1 MKSVGTSAA
10 TFALIAGALYIA
22 TPAGLADRLLQFP
35 YQAVALIA
43 VWQVVLSLL
52 ISTRFWRILSH
63 FSVFVSWGTALR
75 ATIMGQI
82 ASLVAFPLVGQIVGR
97 HRYLVRSGLPS
108 SLNAVIA
115 GYERGATA
123 LVSLT
128 CALCASVYL
137 SQSISGVESVAFS
150 TMLATILL
158 GVWASISVG
167 TAVQEKILI
176 SRVMRYSAFADFFE
190 VLGIT
195 LLSYC
200 ATIVCFV
207 VAFKSVAPQLD
218 YAELM
223 AIAAVVSFAASLP
236 ISVGGWGLREVASVF
251 MLGKFGVSADA
262 AMAASVVVGLV
273 SNLSLFFFAPVLFS
287 RGTASQSVIQGSP
300 LPTSRHHEVEVLSA
314 WGIGFFVSVL
324 VFFQVYVSA
333 QGGVVNINLADPVA
347 LLALAVLALE
357 IWLHRSLPVWR
368 APAVNRALLVCTCLL
383 GVGLIHGFMNI
394 GVTQWAL
401 VGRFVGWFVLL
412 GYLGAGYLMVSICG
426 ALGLRRFR
434 LTLITMTALII
445 VVTLITRFSALV
457 FHSREYFQPNFQ
469 GFAQNRN
476 AFAFQMLCVM
486 SLILGYGKSYG
497 RLIICAQGFWGQAR
511 FYLLAATPLFGIFMS
526 GSRAGIVTTAIT
538 AVAAA
543 VMKFVRW
550 RPLVIIF
557 LLSLLG
563 LGIMW
568 GVDACAANG
577 CFPGSSDIELVS
589 KLSTSLSDNLR
600 WAADK
605 LAFRMWLD
613 APFLGV
619 GLGVFIKS
627 SQTSLGET
635 MVVHNTLLWILSEF
649 GLLGLIVLAAA
660 ILPVGKAIACKT
672 KFSCKNRSLLLLAL
686 AFSVFCQFH
695 EVSYQRILWFVL
707 GGLLA
712 GKLPNK
718 WRLQLSDRSS

>member
-1 MKSVGTSAA
+1 MKSVGTSVA
-10 TFALIAGALYIA
+10 TFALIAGALCIA
-22 TPAGLADRLLQFP
+22 TPAGLAERLMQFP
-35 YQAVALIA
+35 YQAVAMIA
-43 VWQVVLSLL
+43 VWQVILSLL
-52 ISTRFWRILSH
+52 IATRFWRILSH
-63 FSVFVSWGTALR
+63 FSVLVSWGTALR
-75 ATIMGQI
+75 ATVMGQI
-82 ASLVAFPLVGQIVGR
+82 ASLVALPLVGQIVGR
-97 HRYLVRSGLPS
+97 HRYLVRFGLPS

-137 SQSISGVESVAFS
+137 SQSISGLESVAFS
-150 TMLATILL
+150 TTLGTILI

-167 TAVQEKILI
+167 TAVQERILI
-176 SRVMRYSAFADFFE
+176 AKVMRYSVFADFFE
-190 VLGIT
+190 VLCIT

-207 VAFKSVAPQLD
+207 VAFRSIAPQLD
-218 YAELM
+218 YGQLM

-236 ISVGGWGLREVASVF
+236 ISVGGWGLREIASVF

-273 SNLSLFFFAPVLFS
+273 SNLSLFLFAPVLFF
-287 RGTASQSVIQGSP
+287 RAKASEPVIHGNPAAQP
-300 LPTSRHHEVEVLSA
+300 RHNEVEVLSA
-314 WGIGFFVSVL
+314 WTIGFFVSVL
-324 VFFQVYVSA
+324 VFFQIYVSA

-347 LLALAVLALE
+347 LLALAVLTLE

-368 APAVNRALLVCTCLL
+368 APGVNRGVLVFTCLL
-383 GVGLIHGFMNI
+383 GVGLIHGFLSI

-426 ALGLRRFR
+426 GLGLRRFR
-434 LTLITMTALII
+434 VTLFTMSALIV
-445 VVTLITRFSALV
+445 VVTLLTRFSALV
-457 FHSREYFQPNFQ
+457 FHSREFFQDNFQ

-486 SLILGYGKSYG
+486 SLILGYAKNFG
-497 RLIICAQGFWGQAR
+497 RLIERTRSLGGQVKL
-511 FYLLAATPLFGIFMS
+511 YLLAASPLFGILMS
-526 GSRAGIVTTAIT
+526 GSRAGILTASITTL
-538 AVAAA
+538 VAAA
-543 VMKFVRW
+543 MRFVRW
-550 RPLVIIF
+550 RMLLEIVI
-557 LLSLLG
+557 LSLLG

-568 GVDACAANG
+568 GVDICAANG
-577 CFPGSSDIELVS
+577 LFSGFSDIGLVS

-605 LAFRMWLD
+605 LAFSMWLD
-613 APFLGV
+613 APLLGK

-627 SQTSLGET
+627 SQASLGET
-635 MVVHNTLLWILSEF
+635 MVVHNTPLWILSEF
-649 GLLGLIVLAAA
+649 GLLGFLVIAAVSF
-660 ILPVGKAIACKT
+660 PVIKAIISKT
-672 KFSCKNRSLLLLAL
+672 QFNCRNRALLLLAL
-686 AFSVFCQFH
+686 SFGIFCQFH
-695 EVSYQRILWFVL
+695 EVSFQRILWFIL

-712 GKLPNK
+712 GELPNK
-718 WRLQLSDRSS
+718 WRIQLADRN